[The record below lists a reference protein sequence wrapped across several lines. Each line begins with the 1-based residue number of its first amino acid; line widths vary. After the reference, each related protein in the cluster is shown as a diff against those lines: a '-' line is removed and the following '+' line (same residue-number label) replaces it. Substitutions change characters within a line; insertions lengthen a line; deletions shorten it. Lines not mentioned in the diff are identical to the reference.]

1 MKSLQEYK
9 EELMEQEEVELI
21 DLLHITS
28 EELVDR
34 FDDKVEDK
42 YESLEDEEFD
52 EDEQAI

>member
-52 EDEQAI
+52 EDE

>member
-21 DLLHITS
+21 DFLHITS